1 MELGWDPYA
10 QQRANKLHQDLVKGE
25 GLKFTFL
32 DDKQTTPLSLE
43 ELEKLTIDY
52 DQDLDD
58 TIGVA
63 PTSYFSEDDVVE
75 VGTSHI
81 PNQKSPRSEE
91 PACDRL
97 PYS

>member
-1 MELGWDPYA
+1 M
-10 QQRANKLHQDLVKGE
+10 KGE

-32 DDKQTTPLSLE
+32 DELCKQTTPLSLE

-75 VGTSHI
+75 VGTSYI

-91 PACDRL
+91 PAQGDKA
-97 PYS
+97 ST

>member
-1 MELGWDPYA
+1 M
-10 QQRANKLHQDLVKGE
+10 KGE

-32 DDKQTTPLSLE
+32 DELCKQTTPLSLE

-81 PNQKSPRSEE
+81 PNQKFQGAKS
-91 PACDRL
+91 RL
-97 PYS
+97 KAIRLVLRTEMPCSCF